1 MGAKEISP
9 LYTHQTI
16 ANGFNTHEKS
26 PFTIVNY
33 TYMGM
38 GQNHVALVNIK
49 IGGKWMFIP

>member
-9 LYTHQTI
+9 LYTHQTKKLTDSI
-16 ANGFNTHEKS
+16 AIKS